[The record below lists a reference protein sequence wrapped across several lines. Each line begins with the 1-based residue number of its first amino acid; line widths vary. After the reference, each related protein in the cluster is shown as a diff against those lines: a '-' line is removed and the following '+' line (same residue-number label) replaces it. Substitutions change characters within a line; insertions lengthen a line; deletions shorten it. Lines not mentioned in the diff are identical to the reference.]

1 MAKVCRLAL
10 LSLVLLSLPAVLHA
24 QAATFGAVLTPEQE
38 APTPRDTPGFGN
50 ATLTLDAAHTS
61 INVKMTIAA
70 LTTPVNNAHIHKEV
84 AGVAGP
90 VVVNFFPATNLI
102 NGRMDTTF
110 TIEKALGD
118 DIYRNPQLY
127 YVNVHSTQFGLGEI
141 RGQLTPIQDVR
152 SFAGELR
159 GSNEVPANASTAVGS
174 FFITIDPANNLDY
187 EVNIGSLQSP
197 TLAHIHPGAA
207 GQNNPP
213 SVNFATSAAQF
224 VNGRVTGTIQI
235 SQELADQIRANPGN
249 FYVNVHTAAIGAG
262 EIRGQIANANEYD
275 VALAGRVTGGT
286 GTTFVTDVRVFNP
299 SYTNRAAALLE
310 LLPSGLAGNTAAAAS
325 RTVDIAPRATAVLD
339 DIAGTSGF
347 NITGTGA
354 IRVTSASPIV
364 VTSRI
369 YGDLRSSGR
378 GTSGQAAAAG
388 ARSTALRRGVI
399 PQLSNRAGVA
409 SGYRTNIGF
418 FNPST
423 ATVFVRLELRD
434 ASGALIA
441 ESTPTLTPLQHR
453 QNAIGDFFAG
463 VDLSDRSDLTLSFD
477 ASAPIFVY
485 GSVVDNTSDDP
496 VFVAAQEDVGV
507 AASQ

>member
-50 ATLTLDAAHTS
+50 ATVTLDATHTS
-61 INVKMTIAA
+61 INVKMTISG

-90 VVVNFFPATNLI
+90 VVINFVPATNLV

-110 TIEKALGD
+110 TIDKALGD
-118 DIYRNPQLY
+118 DIFLNPTNY
-127 YVNVHSTQFGLGEI
+127 YINVHSTQFGGGEI
-141 RGQLTPIQDVR
+141 RGQLTPLDDVQ

-159 GSNEVPANASTAVGS
+159 GSNEVPPNNSTAVGS
-174 FFITIDPANNLDY
+174 FFITLDRANNLDF
-187 EVNIGSLQSP
+187 EVNIGSLVSP
-197 TLAHIHPGAA
+197 TLAHIHPGSA

-213 SVNFATSAAQF
+213 VVNFATSAAQF

-235 SQELADQIRANPGN
+235 SQELADQIRANPGA

-262 EIRGQIANANEYD
+262 EIRGQLAAANEYD
-275 VALAGRVTGGT
+275 IALAGRVTGGT
-286 GTTFVTDVRVFNP
+286 GTTFVTDVRIFNP
-299 SYTNRAAALLE
+299 SYTNRAVAMLE
-310 LLPSGLAGNTAAAAS
+310 FLPSGLAGNSTAAAS
-325 RTVDIAPRATAVLD
+325 RTIDIAPRGTAVLD
-339 DIAGTSGF
+339 DIAGAAGF
-347 NITGTGA
+347 NLTGTGA
-354 IRVTSASPIV
+354 IRVTSASPVV

-378 GTSGQAAAAG
+378 GTSGQAATAP
-388 ARSTALRRGVI
+388 ARSSALRRGVI
-399 PQLSNRAGVA
+399 TQLSNRAGVA

-418 FNPST
+418 FNPTTST
-423 ATVFVRLELRD
+423 VYLRLELRD

-453 QNAIGDFFAG
+453 QNAIGDFFPG

-496 VFVAAQEDVGV
+496 IFVAAQEDVGV
-507 AASQ
+507 SASQ